1 MAIPSS
7 YLADVIPGV
16 LATGVSADSLYA
28 MMLSQN
34 TSIPAGSASPF
45 YTADSVGAL
54 LGYDSPEYAC
64 ASTYFSG
71 PVNSARKPSVL
82 YISRLA
88 TAKEAASLIGA
99 KLPVTLA
106 QLKALT
112 GSLTITVDGTVH
124 TITPNF
130 SAVTS
135 FSDAAS
141 IMQTAI
147 GTGTVTY
154 NSGTGG
160 FIVTGSSGA
169 TEYTVSSVAVGAGG
183 TGYAVGDTVT
193 FAGGKGTI
201 STIGTG
207 GAVTGLT
214 LQSTTPQTT
223 NPAGTGLTTT
233 TSGGGTG
240 LTVTTTSTS
249 TNAGVPDASSV
260 SYATGTLAD
269 SLGLS
274 VSAGAMQSLAI
285 LDVTVAAQMDVI
297 RSANGV
303 WSHFFCAFDPA
314 NQKTDLAAWTSAK
327 TDNTGAILHDT
338 AVTVSQITAGTSWGQ
353 TITAGDYEGVGV
365 VAFDADTAALIA
377 SAPCSVDWSAA
388 NGRYNVAF
396 RRSASLSPTVTDLTT
411 ATALEG
417 AGYNFYGQ
425 FAGSGVS
432 YNGIYPGAV
441 SGKYMWL
448 DSFFNQIWMRRN
460 FQLDLMNLLF
470 NKGQI
475 PYNTQGDGYIAAA
488 LKRTIDAALNFGA
501 IRAGVVLSDE
511 QTQTLVNTY
520 GQAAAQAV
528 QMHGYYLY
536 TNAAGTPATTRGKRQ
551 TPEVDFYY
559 TDGQSVQRIRMNS
572 IMVA

>member
-34 TSIPAGSASPF
+34 ASIPAGAATPF
-45 YTADSVGAL
+45 YTADSVGSL
-54 LGYDSPEYAC
+54 LGYDSPEYAR
-64 ASTYFSG
+64 AATYFGG
-71 PVNSARKPSVL
+71 PVNSPRKPSVL
-82 YISRLA
+82 YISRLS
-88 TAKEAASLIGA
+88 TKKEAASLIGA
-99 KLPVTLA
+99 KLSVTLA

-112 GSLTITVDGTVH
+112 GSLIITVDGTVH
-124 TITPNF
+124 TTAPNF
-130 SAVTS
+130 SAATS
-135 FSDAAS
+135 FSDAAN
-141 IMQTAI
+141 ILQTAI

-160 FIVTGSSGA
+160 FIVTGSSGT
-169 TEYTVSSVAVGAGG
+169 TEYTVSSVNVDAGG
-183 TGYAVGDTVT
+183 TGYAIGNTVT
-193 FAGGKGTI
+193 FAGGKGTV
-201 STIGTG
+201 STIGIS
-207 GAVTGLT
+207 GAVTGIN
-214 LQSTTPQTT
+214 LQSATAQPT
-223 NPAGTGLTTT
+223 NPAGTGLATTT
-233 TSGGGTG
+233 DGKGTG

-249 TNAGVPDASSV
+249 TNTGVPDASSV

-269 SLGLS
+269 NLGLS
-274 VSAGAMQSLAI
+274 VSVGAMQSLAI
-285 LDVTVAAQMDVI
+285 LDITVAAQMSVI
-297 RSANGV
+297 RSTNGV

-314 NQKTDLAAWTSAK
+314 NQKTDLATWTSAQ

-338 AVTVSQITAGTSWGQ
+338 AVTVAQITAGTSWGQ
-353 TITAGDYEGVGV
+353 TIAAGDNEGVGV

-377 SAPCSVDWSAA
+377 SCPCSVDWSAA

-396 RRSASLSPTVTDLTT
+396 RRSASLSPTVTDLNT
-411 ATALEG
+411 ATTLEG

-441 SGKYMWL
+441 SGSFMWL

-475 PYNTQGDGYIAAA
+475 PYNTQGDSYIAAA

-501 IRAGVVLSDE
+501 IRAGVVLSDG
-511 QTQTLVNTY
+511 QTQTLVNAY

-536 TNAAGTPATTRGKRQ
+536 TNAAGADATTRGKRQ
-551 TPEVDFYY
+551 TPEVYFYY
-559 TDGQSVQRIRMNS
+559 TDGQSVQRIVMNS

>member
-1 MAIPSS
+1 MAIPLS

-34 TSIPAGSASPF
+34 ASIPVGAATPF
-45 YTADSVGAL
+45 YAADSIGKL
-54 LGYDSPEYAC
+54 LGYDSPEYAR
-64 ASTYFSG
+64 ATTYFNG

-82 YISRLA
+82 YLSRLA
-88 TAKEAASLIGA
+88 TTNEPASLIGA
-99 KLPVTLA
+99 QLPVTLA

-112 GSLTITVDGTVH
+112 GTLIISVDGTVH
-124 TITPNF
+124 TVSPDF
-130 SAVTS
+130 SAITS

-141 IMQTAI
+141 VMQTAI
-147 GTGTVTY
+147 GTGTVAY

-160 FIVTGSSGA
+160 FIVTGSAGS
-169 TEYTVSSVAVGAGG
+169 TEYTVSGVTVDAEG
-183 TGYAVGDTVT
+183 TGYAVGGTVT
-193 FAGGKGTI
+193 FTGGTATV
-201 STIGTG
+201 SSVGTG
-207 GAVTGLT
+207 GEVTGLT
-214 LQSTTPQTT
+214 LQTTTPQAT
-223 NPAGTGLTTT
+223 NPAGTGIATT
-233 TSGGGTG
+233 TSGSGTG

-249 TNAGVPDASSV
+249 ASTGVPKASSV

-269 SLGLS
+269 NLGLS

-285 LDVTVAAQMDVI
+285 LDASVAAQMSVI
-297 RSANGV
+297 RAANGV

-314 NQKTDLAAWTSAK
+314 EQKDDLATWTSSQS
-327 TDNTGAILHDT
+327 DNTGAILHDT
-338 AVTVSQITAGTSWGQ
+338 AVTVAQINAGTSWGQ
-353 TITAGDYEGVGV
+353 TIAAGDYEGVGV

-377 SAPCSVDWSAA
+377 SAPCSVDWSAT

-396 RRSASLSPTVTDLTT
+396 RRSAELSPTVTDLTT

-441 SGKYMWL
+441 SGSYMWL

-460 FQLDLMNLLF
+460 FQLDLINLLF
-470 NKGQI
+470 HKGQI
-475 PYNTQGDGYIAAA
+475 PYTTQGDGYIAAA
-488 LKRTIDAALNFGA
+488 LKRTIDAAINFGA
-501 IRAGVVLSDE
+501 IRAGVVLSDD
-511 QTQTLVNTY
+511 QVQTLVTAY

-536 TNAAGTPATTRGKRQ
+536 TNAPGTATTTRGKRQ
-551 TPEVDFYY
+551 TPEVYFYY
-559 TDGQSVQRIRMNS
+559 TDGQSVQRIVMNS

>member
-34 TSIPAGSASPF
+34 ASIPAGTATPF
-45 YTADSVGAL
+45 YTAASIGSL
-54 LGYDSPEYAC
+54 LGYDSPEYAR
-64 ASTYFSG
+64 ATTYFNG

-99 KLPVTLA
+99 KLSVTLA

-112 GSLTITVDGTVH
+112 GSLTIVVDGTVH
-124 TITPNF
+124 AIAPDF
-130 SAVTS
+130 SAATS
-135 FSDAAS
+135 FSDAAAT
-141 IMQTAI
+141 MQTAI

-160 FIVTGSSGA
+160 FIVTGS
-169 TEYTVSSVAVGAGG
+169 T
-183 TGYAVGDTVT
+183 
-193 FAGGKGTI
+193 
-201 STIGTG
+201 GTG
-207 GAVTGLT
+207 GD
-214 LQSTTPQTT
+214 
-223 NPAGTGLTTT
+223 
-233 TSGGGTG
+233 
-240 LTVTTTSTS
+240 
-249 TNAGVPDASSV
+249 VPDASSV

-285 LDVTVAAQMDVI
+285 LDITVAGQMDVV
-297 RSANGV
+297 RAANGV

-314 NQKTDLAAWTSAK
+314 DQKTDLATWTSAQ

-338 AVTVSQITAGTSWGQ
+338 AVTVAQITAGTSWGQ
-353 TITAGDYEGVGV
+353 TIAAGDYEGVGV

-441 SGKYMWL
+441 SGQYMWL

-475 PYNTQGDGYIAAA
+475 PYTTLGDSYIAAA

-501 IRAGVVLSDE
+501 IRSGVVLSDD
-511 QTQTLVNTY
+511 QTQTLVAAY

-528 QMHGYYLY
+528 QMSGYYLY
-536 TNAAGTPATTRGKRQ
+536 TNAAGTDATTRSKRQ
-551 TPEVDFYY
+551 TPEIYFYY
-559 TDGQSVQRIRMNS
+559 TDGQSVQRIVMNS